1 MEQKLGLGR
10 IVISAIGLIAVVILL
25 IFAGKVFESVSA
37 NEISVI
43 QDPIDG
49 ELHWYVSQGI
59 KWQGLGKVTSYYK
72 RSVYEF
78 VCRESHRVEVKEI
91 DPNTKEERKIE
102 REECIPGQNTSINV
116 RFNDGGHGRMHGSIQ
131 YELPLDA
138 PHLTELH
145 TRFGNQEAIQKQ
157 LIETVVNKSVYMT
170 GPLMSSKESYAEK
183 RNDLIRLVEDQ
194 VAHGVYR
201 TVSREAKIKDSITG
215 TDKTVTVVEIVM
227 KDGIPDRQ
235 EEAVLT
241 QFGIKSFNFSLT
253 ALIYDDTIENQIK
266 EQQKISMDV
275 QTAIADAKK
284 AEQRAITVAK
294 EGEANA
300 AKAKWDQEVVK
311 AKEVTA
317 AEQRKEVAKLD
328 KDAAEFN
335 KQKLILEGQGEAEKK
350 RLVMNADGALEIK
363 LNTYERVMAKFASEF
378 AKQKWVPELQM
389 GTNGSANGNAAVD
402 MINLLTIKTAKD
414 LGLDMKAR

>member
-1 MEQKLGLGR
+1 
-10 IVISAIGLIAVVILL
+10 
-25 IFAGKVFESVSA
+25 
-37 NEISVI
+37 
-43 QDPIDG
+43 
-49 ELHWYVSQGI
+49 
-59 KWQGLGKVTSYYK
+59 
-72 RSVYEF
+72 
-78 VCRESHRVEVKEI
+78 
-91 DPNTKEERKIE
+91 
-102 REECIPGQNTSINV
+102 
-116 RFNDGGHGRMHGSIQ
+116 
-131 YELPLDA
+131 
-138 PHLTELH
+138 
-145 TRFGNQEAIQKQ
+145 
-157 LIETVVNKSVYMT
+157 MT

-253 ALIYDDTIENQIK
+253 ALIYDETIENQIK

-335 KQKLILEGQGEAEKK
+335 K
-350 RLVMNADGALEIK
+350 
-363 LNTYERVMAKFASEF
+363 
-378 AKQKWVPELQM
+378 
-389 GTNGSANGNAAVD
+389 
-402 MINLLTIKTAKD
+402 
-414 LGLDMKAR
+414 